1 MQLIIHSSLAFKD
14 AQWGEA
20 MGQRIVSNFN
30 ITSFAA
36 LMLGYH
42 RYWSWLV
49 QVHPHLDYPQLDYNP
64 YGLTLFGLP
73 PFRLTPFGLTPFWLT
88 PFWLRPFGL
97 PPFGLPH
104 RSQVPWGPNF
114 IQNGDPMGTQF
125 WVIWGPNGDLH
136 QHKWASFGAQ
146 VCAIFI
152 VLSSQVIKW
161 STLIYSRCSGFS
173 SAWNGDNRDLEKNGD
188 LLKTQIQK
196 RSPIGPGSPNRD
208 PLALGAVLPPYGL
221 LPS

>member
-73 PFRLTPFGLTPFWLT
+73 PFRLTPFGL
-88 PFWLRPFGL
+88 

-114 IQNGDPMGTQF
+114 VQNGDPMGTQLR
-125 WVIWGPNGDLH
+125 VI
-136 QHKWASFGAQ
+136 
-146 VCAIFI
+146 
-152 VLSSQVIKW
+152 
-161 STLIYSRCSGFS
+161 
-173 SAWNGDNRDLEKNGD
+173 
-188 LLKTQIQK
+188 
-196 RSPIGPGSPNRD
+196 
-208 PLALGAVLPPYGL
+208 
-221 LPS
+221 